1 MAKLSDA
8 TQRRTKSFAFNM
20 GDRNK
25 GIGLQLIALHA
36 LLSRKTIFCVKYM
49 GYINLY
55 VHYKMYFQSG
65 LHNLECPP
73 FQVFRHVG
81 MALLFVKFH

>member
-1 MAKLSDA
+1 MAKLSDV

-25 GIGLQLIALHA
+25 DIGLQLTALHA
-36 LLSRKTIFCVKYM
+36 LLSCKNLFCVKCM
-49 GYINLY
+49 GYINLLY

-65 LHNLECPP
+65 LHNLECPAKSSLP
-73 FQVFRHVG
+73 GF
-81 MALLFVKFH
+81 